1 MKPPTRYVDHY
12 KKLIALGV
20 PIVIGQ
26 IGIIVLGFA
35 DTLMIGHYN
44 IESLGAASFVNNLFN
59 LVIIGSTGFSY
70 GLTPIVGALFGCHD
84 KASIG
89 GKLKN
94 ALFVNFTVAVLFTTA
109 MTILFFHLDRLGQP
123 AELMPLVKPY
133 YSILLAS
140 LVFILLFN
148 AFKQFADGIMDTRT
162 SMWILLFG
170 NLLNIVGNYLLIYGT
185 AGFPELGLLG
195 AGLATLFSRIVMLA
209 VFIGLFFS
217 LPRYRP
223 YKTAFLKACL
233 TWADF
238 RQLNAMGWPLAL
250 QMGMET
256 ASFSLT
262 TVMVGWIGTVALA
275 AHQIMLTLSTVF
287 FMMYCGMGAAI
298 AIRVSYFRGKGLSA
312 DVRRAAFSGFHLIMF
327 MALVSV
333 SLFWPIR
340 HTLGSVFTD
349 NSRVILTVAG
359 LFLPV
364 ALYQF
369 GDGLQIAF
377 ANALRGLADV
387 KIMILFA
394 FIAYFVISLPASYLF
409 GFVAGYGIVGVWM
422 AFPLGLTSAGLMLF
436 LRFLYKTKQ

>member
-70 GLTPIVGALFGCHD
+70 GLTPIVGALFGRHD
-84 KASIG
+84 KAGIG

-109 MTILFFHLDRLGQP
+109 MTVLFFHLDRLGQP

-238 RQLNAMGWPLAL
+238 RQLNAMGSSDGYGNRFLFTHHRHGRLDRHRCTGRAPDHADLKYRFL
-250 QMGMET
+250 HDVLRHGSGRRHSRQLLSRKRPVCRRPTCRFFGL
-256 ASFSLT
+256 SPDHVHGFSLR
-262 TVMVGWIGTVALA
+262 
-275 AHQIMLTLSTVF
+275 LSV
-287 FMMYCGMGAAI
+287 
-298 AIRVSYFRGKGLSA
+298 
-312 DVRRAAFSGFHLIMF
+312 
-327 MALVSV
+327 
-333 SLFWPIR
+333 
-340 HTLGSVFTD
+340 
-349 NSRVILTVAG
+349 
-359 LFLPV
+359 
-364 ALYQF
+364 
-369 GDGLQIAF
+369 
-377 ANALRGLADV
+377 LAD
-387 KIMILFA
+387 
-394 FIAYFVISLPASYLF
+394 
-409 GFVAGYGIVGVWM
+409 
-422 AFPLGLTSAGLMLF
+422 
-436 LRFLYKTKQ
+436 